1 MIGDNGKG
9 GRDRMYENMYEK
21 MIAVTNRHL
30 VLENDTDGAYLKQLT
45 YVASL
50 HPKAMVLR
58 EKDLTEEKYEEL
70 AKVVIKL
77 CEKAGTTL
85 ILHRFPEVVHH
96 LGYDKLHLP
105 LEMLKTIGRPEGLT
119 LLGTSI
125 HSVEDAKEAERL
137 GADYVFAGNIFE
149 TDCKKGLP
157 GRGLEFLENVCKEVD
172 IPVYAISRWLYD
184 VWIYAVEGKIKRCF
198 CNEIK
203 SCLIYSNR
211 CMLDNCVI

>member
-96 LGYDKLHLP
+96 LGYNKLHLP

-125 HSVEDAKEAERL
+125 HSVEDAKEAGRL

-172 IPVYAISRWLYD
+172 IPVYAIGGITAEKMPQILGTG
-184 VWIYAVEGKIKRCF
+184 AAGG
-198 CNEIK
+198 
-203 SCLIYSNR
+203 
-211 CMLDNCVI
+211 CMMSGFMQLKEK